1 MKSIDLEFRSDI
13 NGGLRHLKLAN
24 VKSDLDAETVK
35 SIMQQIIDSRIFV
48 DKNAELLYAKPVSA
62 VYIDEQDHV
71 LFEEK

>member
-1 MKSIDLEFRSDI
+1 MKSIDLVFRSNI
-13 NGGLRHLKLAN
+13 NGGLRHLKLTD
-24 VKSDLDAETVK
+24 VKSDLDAQTVK
-35 SIMQQIIDSRIFV
+35 NMMQQIIDAKIFV

>member
-1 MKSIDLEFRSDI
+1 MKNIDLVFRSNI
-13 NGGLRHLKLAN
+13 NGGLRHLKLTD
-24 VKSDLDAETVK
+24 VKSDLDAQTVK
-35 SIMQQIIDSRIFV
+35 NMMQQIIDAKIFV